1 MVLPRLGPA
10 NGCWPGKEHPVI
22 TICTDLR
29 RPETFETV
37 KSEIEEPENQES
49 EFFSCCCFDSQSE
62 RLSEEAATCQRID
75 SKRSQEDRMRSLENQ
90 ITVLTD
96 KLENPPEEQ
105 RPAQ

>member
-1 MVLPRLGPA
+1 MLAWKRTSSDHNLY
-10 NGCWPGKEHPVI
+10 
-22 TICTDLR
+22 R
-29 RPETFETV
+29 FEAARGLWDFE
-37 KSEIEEPENQES
+37 SEIEEPENQES

>member
-1 MVLPRLGPA
+1 MLGPA

-29 RPETFETV
+29 LPEAFENV
-37 KSEIEEPENQES
+37 KVRLKNQKSRNQRS

-62 RLSEEAATCQRID
+62 RLSEEAATCQQID
-75 SKRSQEDRMRSLENQ
+75 SKRSQENQ

>member
-37 KSEIEEPENQES
+37 KSEIEEPENQEIKDQS
-49 EFFSCCCFDSQSE
+49 FS
-62 RLSEEAATCQRID
+62 AVV
-75 SKRSQEDRMRSLENQ
+75 
-90 ITVLTD
+90 VLIH
-96 KLENPPEEQ
+96 KARGCVRRQ
-105 RPAQ
+105 RPVSELIPKGAKKTACGP